1 MMKKLKGIII
11 SFLLSASMVVGAIGS
26 ISAMASGEK
35 IYANIEPY
43 SGSTY
48 MVSIVMEDFTD
59 ISVNCFHVELAKGW
73 DLVMDGPDIDY
84 TTEGCTT
91 ARDTYHEV
99 RLDNSSFTDGN
110 DIFIAISASRNR
122 NYNGDVIKF
131 KVKKNKYYSAS
142 TSAINIRYIAG
153 DYIAHRTADGEERI
167 FGPGYQPTVM
177 LDATQFVVGDADG
190 DGIVNASDASKLLS
204 ALDIQSSFN
213 VQSIRH
219 TYKNYFPAAL
229 CAAAPDAD
237 KSGIINNTD
246 VSRIMNYY
254 STIATGGTYTG
265 TVGKVDVFE
274 RFQ

>member
-1 MMKKLKGIII
+1 
-11 SFLLSASMVVGAIGS
+11 MVVGAIGS

-48 MVSIVMEDFTD
+48 MVSIVMENLPDVF
-59 ISVNCFHVELAKGW
+59 SGGFHVELAKGW
-73 DLVMDGPDIDY
+73 DLVMDGSDIDY
-84 TTEGCTT
+84 TTEGCT
-91 ARDTYHEV
+91 ASQAGQLEV
-99 RLDNSSFTDGN
+99 KLDCLTFTDEN
-110 DIFIAISASRNR
+110 DVFIGFGTSDNK
-122 NYNGDVIKF
+122 NYNGDFLKF

-142 TSAINIRYIAG
+142 TSAINIRFIPDDIIVKKISG
-153 DYIAHRTADGEERI
+153 DPKKNKELILGED
-167 FGPGYQPTVM
+167 YQPPVM
-177 LDATQFVVGDADG
+177 LDSTQFVVGDADG
-190 DGIVNASDASKLLS
+190 DGIVDSFDASVLLNALEKQS
-204 ALDIQSSFN
+204 AFN
-213 VQSIRH
+213 VQAIRH

-265 TVGKVDVFE
+265 TVGKVEVFE

>member
-1 MMKKLKGIII
+1 MKKLKGKII
-11 SFLLSASMVVGAIGS
+11 SALLSASIAVGTIGS

-48 MVSIVMEDFTD
+48 IVNIVVENLPNFA
-59 ISVNCFHVELAKGW
+59 SGGFHLELAKGW
-73 DLVMDGPDIDY
+73 DLVMDGSEVY
-84 TTEGCTT
+84 YNVEGCTAQGKLT
-91 ARDTYHEV
+91 FFMN
-99 RLDNSSFTDGN
+99 LDNSSFTDNN
-110 DIFIAISASRNR
+110 DLFIGFMSGHND
-122 NYNGDVIKF
+122 NYNGNLLQL

-142 TSAINIRYIAG
+142 TSAINVRFCHG
-153 DYIAHRTADGEERI
+153 DHICQLTTNPDEKEILGED
-167 FGPGYQPTVM
+167 YQPPVM
-177 LDATQFVVGDADG
+177 LDSTQFVVGDADG
-190 DGIVNASDASKLLS
+190 DGIVDSFDASVLLNALEKQS
-204 ALDIQSSFN
+204 AFN
-213 VQSIRH
+213 VQAIRH

-265 TVGKVDVFE
+265 TVGKVEVFE